1 MNLGFL
7 PTSNIYIFDS
17 DVGTFTW
24 TDEQKTILNNDDLII
39 VDYELMIKEYKDAT
53 YTTTTTVGDDY
64 IELIQTK
71 VSGSDVPY
79 FINKNYKLTFTSSTY
94 TLEKIGAPKGAP
106 KIAIDTSNLLES
118 GDIKYNTPGTT
129 INNTGWVVV
138 YGNFNN
144 NNPLKV
150 DNVDVIKYE
159 SSQTVTTTYM
169 MICASGTALRGGVGY
184 PTYKVYGLK

>member
-17 DVGTFTW
+17 DVGTFTL

-39 VDYELMIKEYKDAT
+39 VDYELMIKEYDAT
-53 YTTTTTVGDDY
+53 YTTSTTTTIGDDY

-94 TLEKIGAPKGAP
+94 TLEKI
-106 KIAIDTSNLLES
+106 
-118 GDIKYNTPGTT
+118 
-129 INNTGWVVV
+129 
-138 YGNFNN
+138 
-144 NNPLKV
+144 
-150 DNVDVIKYE
+150 
-159 SSQTVTTTYM
+159 
-169 MICASGTALRGGVGY
+169 
-184 PTYKVYGLK
+184 